1 MSLCP
6 ARFESI
12 KGRLL
17 NLFVCLFVFPD
28 RQSVSDACVGLEVK
42 KTWFF
47 EKSSCKVS
55 TLQYLQGGD
64 CMLLLYITLPYILGH
79 APYLC
84 CWNVEHLKYELRFLN
99 FFLLRI
105 TSLPYKHCGME
116 CLEFC

>member
-55 TLQYLQGGD
+55 TL
-64 CMLLLYITLPYILGH
+64 
-79 APYLC
+79 
-84 CWNVEHLKYELRFLN
+84 
-99 FFLLRI
+99 
-105 TSLPYKHCGME
+105 
-116 CLEFC
+116 

>member
-55 TLQYLQGGD
+55 TLQYLQGGGLYASTLYNSTLYFRPRPLSV
-64 CMLLLYITLPYILGH
+64 LL
-79 APYLC
+79 
-84 CWNVEHLKYELRFLN
+84 
-99 FFLLRI
+99 
-105 TSLPYKHCGME
+105 E
-116 CLEFC
+116 CRASEI